1 MRNLKLTIQYDGTRY
16 KGWQRL
22 GDTENTLQGKI
33 EQVLSRMT
41 GEAIEIIG
49 SGRTDMGV
57 HAQGQVANFKTYST
71 KSMAEIQQYLYQYLP
86 EDIVVSE
93 IEEMDER
100 FHARYH
106 ARAKQYVYKIWNAP
120 CHNPFLRKYV
130 EHVPQPLNLEAMQRA
145 VPNLLGEHDFS
156 AFAASRSKKKS
167 NIREIYSIDI
177 TKQESLIELTF
188 QGNGFLHNMIRILT
202 GTLLEVGHG
211 RMKPAHLKDILERR
225 DRALAGPTAAAKGL
239 HLVKVYY

>member
-22 GDTENTLQGKI
+22 GNTENTLQGKI

-41 GEAIEIIG
+41 GETIEIIG

-57 HAQGQVANFKTYST
+57 HAQGQVANFKTSCT
-71 KSMAEIQQYLYQYLP
+71 KSVDEIQQYLYQYLP
-86 EDIVVSE
+86 EDIVVSQ
-93 IEEMDER
+93 IEEVDER

-106 ARAKQYVYKIWNAP
+106 AVAKEYVYKIWNAP
-120 CHNPFLRKYV
+120 YHNPFLRKYV
-130 EHVPQPLNLEAMQRA
+130 VHIPQPLNLEAMQRA
-145 VPNLLGEHDFS
+145 VPYLLGEHDFS
-156 AFAASRSKKKS
+156 AFVSSRSKKKS
-167 NIREIYSIDI
+167 NIRELYSIDI
-177 TKQESLIELTF
+177 TKQDSLIELTF
-188 QGNGFLHNMIRILT
+188 RGNGFLHNMVRIIT

-211 RMKPAHLKDILERR
+211 RMKPAYLKEILERR
-225 DRALAGPTAAAKGL
+225 DRTLAGPTAPAKGL

>member
-22 GDTENTLQGKI
+22 GNTENTLQGKI

-41 GEAIEIIG
+41 GETIEIIG

-57 HAQGQVANFKTYST
+57 HAQGQVANFKTSCT
-71 KSMAEIQQYLYQYLP
+71 KSVDEIQQYLYQYLP
-86 EDIVVSE
+86 EDIVVSQ
-93 IEEMDER
+93 IEEVDER

-106 ARAKQYVYKIWNAP
+106 AVAKEYVYKIWNAP
-120 CHNPFLRKYV
+120 YHNPFLRKYV
-130 EHVPQPLNLEAMQRA
+130 VHIPQPLNLEAMQRA
-145 VPNLLGEHDFS
+145 VPYLLGEHDYS
-156 AFAASRSKKKS
+156 AFVSSRSKKKS
-167 NIREIYSIDI
+167 NVRELYSIDI
-177 TKQESLIELTF
+177 TKQDSLIELTF
-188 QGNGFLHNMIRILT
+188 RGNGFLHNMVRIIT

-211 RMKPAHLKDILERR
+211 RMKPAYLKEILERR
-225 DRALAGPTAAAKGL
+225 DRTLAGPTAPAKGL